1 MRRLLIALVVFVAV
15 LVGLDIG
22 ARAYAER
29 RAGDILQTSLGA
41 SERPAVTLGGWPFM
55 LGVAK
60 GKVDTLDLVAHDAT
74 VDKVDVESLSVTM
87 NHVTVSVSE
96 LMSGTGTIKAVD
108 GSGTAELTG
117 AAVTK
122 ALRDAG
128 VKVTVAFRDG
138 DTLITPDDTN
148 STLEAT
154 VSVSDDTL
162 IVRPAAGAAPS
173 MSMALPQLIDG
184 MTFTNVDVQGKI
196 AFLTFELDHP
206 QFEV

>member
-1 MRRLLIALVVFVAV
+1 VFVAV

-41 SERPAVTLGGWPFM
+41 SERPAVSLGGWPFM

-60 GKVDTLDLVAHDAT
+60 GEVDSLDVTAHDAI
-74 VDKVDVESLSVTM
+74 VDKVDLEALSVTM

-96 LMSGTGTIKAVD
+96 LMSGTGTIKAED
-108 GSGTAELTG
+108 GSGTAELTA

-138 DTLITPDDTN
+138 ATLITPDDTN

-154 VSVSDDTL
+154 VSVSNDTL
-162 IVRPAAGAAPS
+162 VVRPAAGAAPS

-184 MTFTNVDVQGKI
+184 MTFTNVDVRGKV
-196 AFLTFELDHP
+196 AFLTFDLDHP

>member
-15 LVGLDIG
+15 LVGLDFG

-41 SERPAVTLGGWPFM
+41 SERPAVELGGWPFM
-55 LGVAK
+55 LGVAR
-60 GKVDTLDLVAHDAT
+60 GKVDTLEVVADDAT
-74 VDKVDVESLSVTM
+74 VDKVEVESLSLTM

-96 LMSGTGTIKAVD
+96 LMSGTGTIKAED

-138 DTLITPDDTN
+138 STLLTPDDTN

-154 VSVSDDTL
+154 VSVSGDTL

-173 MSMALPQLIDG
+173 MSMALPQLIEG
-184 MTFTNVDVQGKI
+184 MTFTDVDVRGKI
-196 AFLTFELDHP
+196 AFLTFALDHP
-206 QFEV
+206 HFEV